1 MGSRSK
7 AEASPP
13 ASCSRGQKRDSDDDG
28 PYKPVCSPVHAA
40 STRFRTRCGDGKTL
54 MQAKEEPKA
63 ESEAALDIF
72 ESLVQRTHA
81 AKASSKADRVSH
93 VASGRWHIAV

>member
-1 MGSRSK
+1 
-7 AEASPP
+7 
-13 ASCSRGQKRDSDDDG
+13 
-28 PYKPVCSPVHAA
+28 
-40 STRFRTRCGDGKTL
+40 